1 MKDSAVLLINCPDQK
16 GLVARVSSLLYR
28 HGANILHADQHQD
41 HGLGLFF
48 MRVEWALHGPAGSLA
63 GPDEHAQNLLAGAKA
78 RSKSGSSVRHEAG
91 SKVRHEAGLKEHP
104 EAGLKARLEAAPG
117 ANAEAFDLKA
127 FKAEFTELAAEL
139 GMSWQLTSSDRRP
152 RVGLFCSQYLH
163 CMADLLHRWRTGELV
178 CEIPLVISNH
188 RAVENLAAF
197 YGVAFEHVPVTATT
211 REKAEERQL
220 ELLERHGIELVVLAR
235 YMQILSP
242 RFVARYP
249 AAIINVHHSFLPAF
263 TGARPYHA
271 AHARGVK
278 LIGATSHYVTE
289 VRDDGPLIEQDVARI
304 SHRDQVEDLVA
315 RGRDLERMVLSRA
328 VRWRLDRRILC
339 YGNKTVVFD

>member
-1 MKDSAVLLINCPDQK
+1 MKDSAVLLIDCPDQK
-16 GLVARVSSLLYR
+16 GLVARVSSLLYER
-28 HGANILHADQHQD
+28 GANILHADQHID
-41 HGLGLFF
+41 RDMGLFF
-48 MRVEWALHGPAGSLA
+48 MRVEWEL
-63 GPDEHAQNLLAGAKA
+63 
-78 RSKSGSSVRHEAG
+78 SG
-91 SKVRHEAGLKEHP
+91 
-104 EAGLKARLEAAPG
+104 
-117 ANAEAFDLKA
+117 FDLDAFKKA
-127 FKAEFTELAAEL
+127 FATLADELK
-139 GMSWQLTSSDRRP
+139 MTWKLTSSGRRP
-152 RVGLFCSQYLH
+152 KMALFCSQYLH

-178 CEIPLVISNH
+178 CEIPLIISNH
-188 RAVENLAAF
+188 REVENLARF
-197 YGVAFEHVPVTATT
+197 YDVPYEYLPVAAET
-211 REKAEERQL
+211 RADAEARQL
-220 ELLERHGIELVVLAR
+220 ELLRQNDVELVVLAR

-242 RFVARYP
+242 GFVGQYP

-289 VRDDGPLIEQDVARI
+289 VLDDGPIIEQDVARI

-328 VRWRLDRRILC
+328 VRWHLDRRILC